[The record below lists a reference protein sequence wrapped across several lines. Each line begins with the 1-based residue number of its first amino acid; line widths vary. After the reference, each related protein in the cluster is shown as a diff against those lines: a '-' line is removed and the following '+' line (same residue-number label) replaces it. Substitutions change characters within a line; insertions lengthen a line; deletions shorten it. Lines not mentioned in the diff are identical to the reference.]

1 MDEVWMRLAVVSAAA
16 AIICAAALL
25 ARRQS
30 KAVESRMSAI
40 SLPQGVHL
48 FTSETCSACVPAR
61 KAVESA
67 FGPGGYQEIS
77 WEDNAGRFAEV
88 EKVPTVIIVKDDGS
102 AVRWVGV
109 PSVKDLI
116 GVDP

>member
-1 MDEVWMRLAVVSAAA
+1 MDEVWMRLAVVAMAAA
-16 AIICAAALL
+16 VIGAAALF
-25 ARRQS
+25 ARRQPR
-30 KAVESRMSAI
+30 AAGSRMSGT
-40 SLPQGVHL
+40 SLPEGVHL

-67 FGPGGYQEIS
+67 FGPGGYREIR
-77 WEDNAGRFAEV
+77 WGEKAGGFAGV
-88 EKVPTVIIVKDDGS
+88 EKVPTVIIVKGDGS

-109 PSVKDLI
+109 PSVRDLT